1 MLRFFLGVT
10 AGFVLTG
17 CYVPVGPII
26 AYPSPAYRYV
36 TIPDEWYAYP
46 YYVRGGYYY
55 YYHPRT
61 RVVVYRSPKA
71 LDRATIAVPQESRTR
86 RHVVIARTN
95 IPPQP
100 PQAGPK
106 VLPRDVARVPAYREV
121 RAPNS
126 RPQVPGN
133 RSLQRTPPNHSVV
146 AGRNI
151 PNKSVRRAVEQPDR
165 REQRPPSANGWKQA
179 PSNRAH
185 APLPPNTMTKQ
196 PVGGVLPPRPLP

>member
-36 TIPDEWYAYP
+36 TIPDEWYGYP

-61 RVVVYRSPKA
+61 RVVVYRSPKV
-71 LDRATIAVPQESRTR
+71 LDRARIAVPQESRTQR
-86 RHVVIARTN
+86 RAVIARRN
-95 IPPQP
+95 IPRQL

-106 VLPRDVARVPAYREV
+106 VLPRDVARVPAYKGGQ
-121 RAPNS
+121 ATNS
-126 RPQVPGN
+126 RPPVPGN
-133 RSLQRTPPNHSVV
+133 RSLKQYPPNQSVV
-146 AGRNI
+146 AGRSI
-151 PNKSVRRAVEQPDR
+151 PNKSVQRAREQPDR
-165 REQRPPSANGWKQA
+165 RAKRPRSTDGWKQA
-179 PSNRAH
+179 PSNTAH
-185 APLPPNTMTKQ
+185 APRPPKAMPKQ
-196 PVGGVLPPRPLP
+196 PVGGVIPPPPLP